1 MMEPV
6 SPAVPLVNELAQRR
20 HLRLGIPFRS
30 NSTGRTVS
38 IMLESLGRFFF
49 RPDSPKKSELYF
61 GLINWGT
68 FTDGLRLCILSLYE
82 EEKIVYDR
90 KVRNLFTGP
99 QI

>member
-38 IMLESLGRFFF
+38 ILLESLGRRFFIQTQ
-49 RPDSPKKSELYF
+49 SP
-61 GLINWGT
+61 
-68 FTDGLRLCILSLYE
+68 
-82 EEKIVYDR
+82 
-90 KVRNLFTGP
+90 
-99 QI
+99 